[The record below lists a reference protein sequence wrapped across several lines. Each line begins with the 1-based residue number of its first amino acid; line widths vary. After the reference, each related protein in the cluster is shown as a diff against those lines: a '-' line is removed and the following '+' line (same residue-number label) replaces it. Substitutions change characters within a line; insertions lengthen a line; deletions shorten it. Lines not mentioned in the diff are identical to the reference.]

1 VKNSKLAA
9 NAMTLKVAH
18 KVVLGFGFIAALLL
32 LASILALFSFNT
44 VTRYSND
51 VNQLAV
57 PAQQQSNLAQIQLL
71 KLAKLSALGFT
82 AEQQTEIDNYQ
93 QQFVANRQQ
102 FTSRITDFNQL
113 TADDTALQ
121 QPLQAALA
129 HFNQYSA
136 AVDSM
141 FNARQQSLAA
151 AKSVETELSLLETAI
166 DDAGASLL
174 DLADANLALD
184 DDLMEQ
190 ISGNAGRIDG
200 QILGLLNTVREV
212 AGYVD
217 IAALER
223 NQQNIG
229 FTLSDIQVNIDYL
242 DRQISGIE
250 TDGLWPQFQQQF
262 SALSEQLQSENS
274 LLTIKQQQLVQQQTA
289 RRQLNSSEQQVA
301 QAVAALDQVVIL
313 ADQYFTQLQAQ
324 VSNALSSGS
333 NRTLVMMLVLVV
345 LAVAAAYLTINAM
358 LKPLASIN
366 HMLGNIATGDLTREL
381 TIVQQDEFGALSAKV
396 NSLISA
402 LRSLITNIQQNA
414 TDLNSNASQSS
425 QEVQEISTS
434 LQQQQQQISRV
445 NSITSE
451 LADNTHTV
459 AEQAQQAGEAM
470 RKALEQSQHILQ
482 IADKNKLLITSLAK
496 QLSDTSDVMNKVND
510 QSTNIGGILTTIS
523 AIAEQTNLLALNA
536 AIEAA
541 RAGEQGRGFAVV
553 ADEVRSLAGRTQQAT
568 TEIRQMITSLQQQ
581 SQQAVASILTGQKD
595 AEQCV
600 ATTAELAVVLEAVN
614 QAIAQTRQISN
625 AVSDAS
631 ASQLD
636 LGTAI
641 SDNMQHM
648 VQLANSSSTKAQ
660 RTLVHSD
667 DVARLAAQLQ
677 SAATRFKIG

>member
-1 VKNSKLAA
+1 
-9 NAMTLKVAH
+9 MTLKVAH
-18 KVVLGFGFIAALLL
+18 KVILGFGFIAALLL

-93 QQFVANRQQ
+93 QQFA
-102 FTSRITDFNQL
+102 TSRSLFTALINDFNQL
-113 TADDTALQ
+113 TAGDEALQ
-121 QPLQAALA
+121 QPLQAAMN
-129 HFNQYSA
+129 HFSQYSD
-136 AVDSM
+136 AVDIM
-141 FNARQQSLAA
+141 FQARSQSNAA
-151 AKSVETELSLLETAI
+151 ADAVAAELSQLETAI

-174 DLADANLALD
+174 DLADADLSLD
-184 DDLMEQ
+184 DTMMEQ

-217 IAALER
+217 LAMLER

-229 FTLSDIQVNIDYL
+229 FTLSDIQVNIDYM
-242 DRQISGIE
+242 DRQINNID

-262 SALSEQLQSENS
+262 SALTEQLQNSTS
-274 LLTIKQQQLVQQQTA
+274 LLSLKQQQLQQLQTA
-289 RRQLNSSEQQVA
+289 RRQLNSSEQQVE
-301 QAVAALDQVVIL
+301 QAVLALDQVVEL
-313 ADQYFTQLQAQ
+313 ADQRFNQLQLQ
-324 VSNALSSGS
+324 VSDALNSGS
-333 NRTLVMMLVLVV
+333 NRTLIMMLVLVV
-345 LAVAAAYLTINAM
+345 LAVVAAYFTISAM

-366 HMLGNIATGDLTREL
+366 HMLGDIAKGDLTREL

-396 NSLISA
+396 NSLIAA

-414 TDLNSNASQSS
+414 TDLNNNASQSS
-425 QEVQEISTS
+425 SEVQEISTS

-445 NSITSE
+445 NDITGE
-451 LADNTHTV
+451 LADNTQTV

-470 RKALEQSQHILQ
+470 RQALDKSQQIQQ
-482 IADKNKLLITSLAK
+482 IADKNKLLITGLAN
-496 QLSDTSDVMNKVND
+496 QLSGTSDVMNKVND

-568 TEIRQMITSLQQQ
+568 NEIRQMITSLQQQ
-581 SQQAVASILTGQKD
+581 SQQAVASVLTGKTD

-600 ATTAELAVVLEAVN
+600 ASTEQLATALKAVTEAM
-614 QAIAQTRQISN
+614 AQTRQISN
-625 AVSDAS
+625 AVSAAS
-631 ASQLD
+631 AGQLD
-636 LGTAI
+636 LGAAI
-641 SDNMQHM
+641 SDNMQQM
-648 VQLANSSSTKAQ
+648 VQLANSSTSKAE

-677 SAATRFKIG
+677 SAATRFKIN

>member
-1 VKNSKLAA
+1 
-9 NAMTLKVAH
+9 MTLKVAH
-18 KVVLGFGFIAALLL
+18 KVILGFGFIAALLL
-32 LASILALFSFNT
+32 FASILALFSFNT

-51 VNQLAV
+51 VNLLAV

-82 AEQQTEIDNYQ
+82 AEQQAEIDSYQ
-93 QQFVANRQQ
+93 QQFV
-102 FTSRITDFNQL
+102 TSRNRFSSVISDFNQL
-113 TADDTALQ
+113 TAQDNALQ
-121 QPLQAALA
+121 QPLQAALN
-129 HFNQYSA
+129 HFEQYSK
-136 AVDSM
+136 AVDNM
-141 FNARQQSLAA
+141 FAARSQSNAA
-151 AKSVETELSLLETAI
+151 AEAVTTELNELEIAI

-174 DLADANLALD
+174 DLADADLSLD

-217 IAALER
+217 LAVLER

-242 DRQISGIE
+242 GRQIGDID
-250 TDGLWPQFQQQF
+250 TDDLWPQFLQQF
-262 SALSEQLQSENS
+262 AALTDRLQSDNS
-274 LLTIKQQQLVQQQTA
+274 LLNLKQQQLQQQQTA
-289 RRQLNSSEQQVA
+289 RRQLNNSEQQVE
-301 QAVAALDQVVIL
+301 QAVLALDQVVEL
-313 ADQYFTQLQAQ
+313 ADQRFNQLQQQ
-324 VSNALSSGS
+324 VSDALSSGS
-333 NRTLVMMLVLVV
+333 NRTLIMMLVLVV
-345 LAVAAAYLTINAM
+345 LAVVAAYFTISAM
-358 LKPLASIN
+358 LRPLASIN
-366 HMLGNIATGDLTREL
+366 HMLGDIAKGDLTREL

-396 NSLISA
+396 NSLIAA

-414 TDLNSNASQSS
+414 TDLNNNASQSS
-425 QEVQEISTS
+425 SEVQEISTS

-445 NSITSE
+445 NGITGE
-451 LADNTHTV
+451 LADNTQTV
-459 AEQAQQAGEAM
+459 ADQAQQAGESM
-470 RKALEQSQHILQ
+470 RQALEQSQHIQQ
-482 IADKNKLLITSLAK
+482 IADKNKLLITGLAS
-496 QLSDTSDVMNKVND
+496 QLSGTSDVMNKVND

-568 TEIRQMITSLQQQ
+568 NEIRQMIGTLQQQ
-581 SQQAVASILTGQKD
+581 SQQAVASVLTGKTD

-600 ATTAELAVVLEAVN
+600 ATTEQLAAALEKVTEAM
-614 QAIAQTRQISN
+614 AQTRQISN
-625 AVSDAS
+625 AVSNAS

-636 LGTAI
+636 LGAAI
-641 SDNMQHM
+641 SENMQQM
-648 VQLANSSSTKAQ
+648 VQLANNSTSKAQ
-660 RTLVHSD
+660 STLVHSD

-677 SAATRFKIG
+677 SAATRFKIH

>member
-1 VKNSKLAA
+1 
-9 NAMTLKVAH
+9 MTLKVAH
-18 KVVLGFGFIAALLL
+18 KVILGFGFIAALLL

-82 AEQQTEIDNYQ
+82 AEQQAEIDNYQ
-93 QQFVANRQQ
+93 QQFVASRNQ
-102 FTSRITDFNQL
+102 FSSLINDFNQL
-113 TADDTALQ
+113 TAQDNALQLPLQTALG
-121 QPLQAALA
+121 
-129 HFNQYSA
+129 HFEQYSK
-136 AVDSM
+136 AVDTM
-141 FNARQQSLAA
+141 FAARSQSNAA
-151 AKSVETELSLLETAI
+151 AEAVASELKQLETAI

-174 DLADANLALD
+174 DLADA
-184 DDLMEQ
+184 DLSVDATMMEQ

-217 IAALER
+217 LAVLER

-242 DRQISGIE
+242 DRQIGDIDS
-250 TDGLWPQFQQQF
+250 DGLWPQFRQQF
-262 SALSEQLQSENS
+262 AGLTEQLQGNTS
-274 LLTIKQQQLVQQQTA
+274 LLNLKQQQLQQQQIA

-301 QAVAALDQVVIL
+301 QAVLALDQVVEL
-313 ADQYFTQLQAQ
+313 ADQRFNQLQQQ
-324 VSNALSSGS
+324 VSTALSSGS
-333 NRTLVMMLVLVV
+333 NRTLLMMLVLVV
-345 LAVAAAYLTINAM
+345 LAVVAAYFTISAM

-366 HMLGNIATGDLTREL
+366 HMLGDIAKGDLTREL

-396 NSLISA
+396 NSLIAA

-414 TDLNSNASQSS
+414 TDLNTNAGQSS
-425 QEVQEISTS
+425 SEVQEISTS

-445 NSITSE
+445 NDITGE
-451 LADNTHTV
+451 LADNTQTV
-459 AEQAQQAGEAM
+459 ANQAQQAGEAM
-470 RKALEQSQHILQ
+470 RQALEQSQQIQQ
-482 IADKNKLLITSLAK
+482 IADKNRQLITGLAS
-496 QLSDTSDVMNKVND
+496 QLSGTSDVMNKVND

-568 TEIRQMITSLQQQ
+568 NEIRQMIASLQQQ
-581 SQQAVASILTGQKD
+581 SQQAVASVLTGKTD

-600 ATTAELAVVLEAVN
+600 ATTQQLAAALEAVN
-614 QAIAQTRQISN
+614 QAMAQTRQISN

-636 LGTAI
+636 LGAAI
-641 SDNMQHM
+641 SDNMQQM
-648 VQLANSSSTKAQ
+648 VQLANNSASKAQ
-660 RTLVHSD
+660 STLVHSD

-677 SAATRFKIG
+677 SAATRFKIN

>member
-1 VKNSKLAA
+1 
-9 NAMTLKVAH
+9 MTLKVAH
-18 KVVLGFGFIAALLL
+18 KVILGFGFIATLLL
-32 LASILALFSFNT
+32 FASILALFSFNT

-82 AEQQTEIDNYQ
+82 AEQQTDINNYQ
-93 QQFVANRQQ
+93 QQFAA
-102 FTSRITDFNQL
+102 SRSNFSALISDFNQL
-113 TADDTALQ
+113 TSQDPALQ
-121 QPLQAALA
+121 QPLQIALG
-129 HFNQYSA
+129 HFNQYSG

-141 FNARQQSLAA
+141 FSARIQSNSAA
-151 AKSVETELSLLETAI
+151 AAVLAELSKLETSI
-166 DDAGASLL
+166 DEAGASLL
-174 DLADANLALD
+174 DLADAELSVTDAM
-184 DDLMEQ
+184 MEQ

-200 QILGLLNTVREV
+200 QLLGLLNTVREV
-212 AGYVD
+212 AAYTD
-217 IAALER
+217 LEVLQR

-229 FTLSDIQVNIDYL
+229 FTLSDIQVNIDFL
-242 DRQISGIE
+242 DRQISQID
-250 TDGLWPQFQQQF
+250 TDDLWPQFQQLF
-262 SALSEQLQSENS
+262 NALSSQLQGEENLVS
-274 LLTIKQQQLVQQQTA
+274 LKQQQLQQQQVA
-289 RRQLNSSEQQVA
+289 RRQLNSSEQQVE
-301 QAVAALDQVVIL
+301 QAVQALDQVVNL
-313 ADQYFTQLQAQ
+313 ADQRFTKLQQQ

-345 LAVAAAYLTINAM
+345 LAVVAAYFTITAM

-366 HMLGNIATGDLTREL
+366 HMLGDIAKGDLTRQL

-396 NSLISA
+396 NSLIAA

-414 TDLNSNASQSS
+414 TELNSNASQSS
-425 QEVQEISTS
+425 AEVQEISQS

-445 NSITSE
+445 DSITGE
-451 LADNTHTV
+451 LANNTQTV
-459 AEQAQQAGEAM
+459 ADQARQAGEAM
-470 RKALEQSQHILQ
+470 RQALEQSQHIKQ
-482 IADKNKLLITSLAK
+482 IAAKNSQLITGLAS
-496 QLSDTSDVMNKVND
+496 QLSSTSDVMNKVND

-568 TEIRQMITSLQQQ
+568 NEIRQMITSLQQQ
-581 SQQAVASILTGQKD
+581 SQQAVASVLTGKTD

-600 ATTAELAVVLEAVN
+600 ATTQQLASALEAVN
-614 QAIAQTRQISN
+614 EAIAQTRQISS

-631 ASQLD
+631 TSQLA
-636 LGTAI
+636 LGSAI
-641 SDNMQHM
+641 SDNMQQM
-648 VQLANSSSTKAQ
+648 VHLANNSTSKAE

-677 SAATRFKIG
+677 SAATRFKIN

>member
-1 VKNSKLAA
+1 
-9 NAMTLKVAH
+9 MTLKVAH
-18 KVVLGFGFIAALLL
+18 KVILGFGFISALLL
-32 LASILALFSFNT
+32 LASISALFSFNT
-44 VTRYSND
+44 VTRYTND

-93 QQFVANRQQ
+93 QQFAVSRQQ
-102 FTSRITDFNQL
+102 FISLITDFNQL
-113 TADDTALQ
+113 TTEDAALQ
-121 QPLQAALA
+121 QPLQAALG

-136 AVDSM
+136 AVEGM
-141 FNARQQSLAA
+141 FNARHKSLTAA
-151 AKSVETELSLLETAI
+151 QAVETELSLLETAI

-174 DLADANLALD
+174 DLADADLGLD
-184 DDLMEQ
+184 DEVMEQ
-190 ISGNAGRIDG
+190 ISGNAARIDG
-200 QILGLLNTVREV
+200 QILGLLNTVREM
-212 AGYVD
+212 AGYADLTVLD
-217 IAALER
+217 R

-250 TDGLWPQFQQQF
+250 TEGLWPQFLQQF
-262 SALSEQLQSENS
+262 SALSEQLQSDRS
-274 LLTIKQQQLVQQQTA
+274 LLSMKQQQLAQQQNA

-301 QAVAALDQVVIL
+301 QAIVSLDQVVSL
-313 ADQYFTQLQAQ
+313 ADQRFTQLQRQ
-324 VSNALSSGS
+324 VSTALSSGS
-333 NRTLVMMLVLVV
+333 NRTLVMMIVLVL

-396 NSLISA
+396 NSLIAA

-414 TDLNSNASQSS
+414 TELTSNASQSS
-425 QEVQEISTS
+425 NEVQEISQS

-445 NSITSE
+445 NSITDE
-451 LADNTHTV
+451 LADNTQTV
-459 AEQAQQAGEAM
+459 AVQARQAGEAM
-470 RKALEQSQHILQ
+470 RLALEQSQHIQ
-482 IADKNKLLITSLAK
+482 KVSDKNKQLITGLAG
-496 QLSDTSDVMNKVND
+496 QLSGTSDVMNKVND

-568 TEIRQMITSLQQQ
+568 NEIRMMINSLQQQ
-581 SQQAVASILTGQKD
+581 SEQAVASILTGKTE

-600 ATTAELAVVLEAVN
+600 ATTAQLATALEAVN
-614 QAIAQTRQISN
+614 HAIAQTRQISN

-631 ASQLD
+631 ASQLN
-636 LGTAI
+636 LGSAI
-641 SDNMQHM
+641 SDNMQQM
-648 VQLANSSSTKAQ
+648 VQLANSSASKAE
-660 RTLVHSD
+660 RTLVHSA
-667 DVARLAAQLQ
+667 DVARLSTQLQ
-677 SAATRFKIG
+677 SAATRFKIS

>member
-1 VKNSKLAA
+1 
-9 NAMTLKVAH
+9 MTLKVAH
-18 KVVLGFGFIAALLL
+18 KVILGFGFIAALLL
-32 LASILALFSFNT
+32 FASILALFSFNT

-51 VNQLAV
+51 VNLLAV

-82 AEQQTEIDNYQ
+82 AEQQAEIDSYQ
-93 QQFVANRQQ
+93 QQFT
-102 FTSRITDFNQL
+102 TSRNRFSSVISDFNQL
-113 TADDTALQ
+113 TAQDNALQ
-121 QPLQAALA
+121 QPLQAALN
-129 HFNQYSA
+129 HFEQYSK
-136 AVDSM
+136 AVDNM
-141 FNARQQSLAA
+141 FAARSQSNAVAEA
-151 AKSVETELSLLETAI
+151 VTTELSELEIAI

-174 DLADANLALD
+174 DLADADLSLD
-184 DDLMEQ
+184 DNLMEQ

-217 IAALER
+217 LAVLER

-242 DRQISGIE
+242 GRQIGDID
-250 TDGLWPQFQQQF
+250 TDDLWPQFLQQF
-262 SALSEQLQSENS
+262 AALTDRLQSDNS
-274 LLTIKQQQLVQQQTA
+274 LLNLKQQQLQQQQTA
-289 RRQLNSSEQQVA
+289 RRQLNNSEQQVA
-301 QAVAALDQVVIL
+301 QAVLALDQVVEL
-313 ADQYFTQLQAQ
+313 ADQRFNQLQQQ
-324 VSNALSSGS
+324 VSDALSSGS

-345 LAVAAAYLTINAM
+345 LAVVAAYFTISAM

-366 HMLGNIATGDLTREL
+366 HMLGDIAKGDLTREL

-396 NSLISA
+396 NSLIAA

-414 TDLNSNASQSS
+414 TDLNNNASQSS
-425 QEVQEISTS
+425 SEVQEISTS

-445 NSITSE
+445 NGITGE
-451 LADNTHTV
+451 LADNTQTV
-459 AEQAQQAGEAM
+459 ADQAQQAGESM
-470 RKALEQSQHILQ
+470 RQALEQSQHIQQ
-482 IADKNKLLITSLAK
+482 IADKNKLLITGLAS
-496 QLSDTSDVMNKVND
+496 QLAGTSDVMNKVND

-568 TEIRQMITSLQQQ
+568 NEIRQMIGTLQQQ
-581 SQQAVASILTGQKD
+581 SQQAVASVLTGKTD

-600 ATTAELAVVLEAVN
+600 ATTEQLAAALEKVTEAM
-614 QAIAQTRQISN
+614 AQTRQISN
-625 AVSDAS
+625 AVSNAS

-636 LGTAI
+636 LGAAI
-641 SDNMQHM
+641 SENMQQM
-648 VQLANSSSTKAQ
+648 VQLANNSTSKAQ
-660 RTLVHSD
+660 STLVHSD

-677 SAATRFKIG
+677 SAATRFKIH